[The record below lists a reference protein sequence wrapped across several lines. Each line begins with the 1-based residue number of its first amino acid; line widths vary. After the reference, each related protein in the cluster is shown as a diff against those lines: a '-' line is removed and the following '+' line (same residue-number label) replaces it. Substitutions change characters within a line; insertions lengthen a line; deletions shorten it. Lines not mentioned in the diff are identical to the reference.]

1 MVKKE
6 HSLIEGLL
14 IMGEVA
20 AMILLLLALRPGRRN
35 GGKENLGIFSFKVHS
50 SDASES
56 GKK

>member
-1 MVKKE
+1 
-6 HSLIEGLL
+6 
-14 IMGEVA
+14 MGEVA